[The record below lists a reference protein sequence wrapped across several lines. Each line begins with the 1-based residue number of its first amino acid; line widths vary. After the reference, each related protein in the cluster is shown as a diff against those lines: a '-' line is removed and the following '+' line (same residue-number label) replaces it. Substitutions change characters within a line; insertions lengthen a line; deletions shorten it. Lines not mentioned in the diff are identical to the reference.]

1 MKTPTQQKAEEAL
14 ESIVVERRPEIPEQ
28 LKRMLMRIP
37 DSVQFY
43 QKTVP
48 MKTIWLAAASLTL
61 LITVNALVWM
71 NSGEQQTATAMYT
84 NYFSYLE
91 QL

>member
-48 MKTIWLAAASLTL
+48 MKAIWLAAAGLAL
-61 LITVNALVWM
+61 LITVNAVVWM
-71 NSGEQQTATAMYT
+71 NAGEQQTSTAMYT